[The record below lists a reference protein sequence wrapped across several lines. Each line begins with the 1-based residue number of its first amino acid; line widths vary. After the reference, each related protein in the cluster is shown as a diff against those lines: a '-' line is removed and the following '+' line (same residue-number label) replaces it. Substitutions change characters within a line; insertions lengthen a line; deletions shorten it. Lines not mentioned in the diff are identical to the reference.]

1 MTRDAA
7 RCPTCGAKIVRYRHT
22 MNRGLVG
29 GLVALAEAG
38 GEASLAD
45 LGLTRNQVDNFQK
58 LRYWGLVE
66 KVHRDDGT
74 RVAGVW
80 RVTLAGYRFLVGDCV
95 RSPRR
100 PRGCFSMPK
109 RVQLSRRKGY
119 RKPEGAINVARPTKW
134 GNPFPVAAGG
144 REWAVASYRRWLR
157 SWVLDEQIRRELG
170 GHDLACW
177 CPLDQP
183 CHADVLLEL
192 ANA

>member
-80 RVTLAGYRFLVGDCV
+80 RVTREGYKFL
-95 RSPRR
+95 
-100 PRGCFSMPK
+100 
-109 RVQLSRRKGY
+109 
-119 RKPEGAINVARPTKW
+119 
-134 GNPFPVAAGG
+134 AGG
-144 REWAVASYRRWLR
+144 RVYRAVWTYRGEFECADDEDGWRVPTVSAR
-157 SWVLDEQIRRELG
+157 SVAPGYQYREEYARRALPVFAEAVQG
-170 GHDLACW
+170 
-177 CPLDQP
+177 
-183 CHADVLLEL
+183 VLLD
-192 ANA
+192 A

>member
-7 RCPTCGAKIVRYRHT
+7 RCPTCRAKIVRYRHT
-22 MNRGLVG
+22 MNRGLVE

-80 RVTLAGYRFLVGDCV
+80 RVTRAGYRFLVGDCV
-95 RSPRR
+95 SRVVWTYRGATTGMDFIAGTVEARSVAPGYQYREEYARR
-100 PRGCFSMPK
+100 ALPAFAEATQG
-109 RVQLSRRKGY
+109 
-119 RKPEGAINVARPTKW
+119 
-134 GNPFPVAAGG
+134 
-144 REWAVASYRRWLR
+144 
-157 SWVLDEQIRRELG
+157 
-170 GHDLACW
+170 
-177 CPLDQP
+177 
-183 CHADVLLEL
+183 VLLD
-192 ANA
+192 A

>member
-22 MNRGLVG
+22 MNRGLVE

-80 RVTLAGYRFLVGDCV
+80 RVTHHGYRFLVGDRVPRAVWTYRGECTGMDFIAGTV
-95 RSPRR
+95 EARSVAPGYQYREEYARR
-100 PRGCFSMPK
+100 A
-109 RVQLSRRKGY
+109 L
-119 RKPEGAINVARPTKW
+119 
-134 GNPFPVAAGG
+134 PVFAEA
-144 REWAVASYRRWLR
+144 
-157 SWVLDEQIRRELG
+157 EQG
-170 GHDLACW
+170 
-177 CPLDQP
+177 
-183 CHADVLLEL
+183 VLLD
-192 ANA
+192 A